1 MPERVRLMVVMQTI
15 FETAEYLKLTP
26 YIVRKM
32 CRAGTLK
39 AAKIGNRWRIEAKAI
54 AALLARDG
62 TK

>member
-1 MPERVRLMVVMQTI
+1 MVVMQTI